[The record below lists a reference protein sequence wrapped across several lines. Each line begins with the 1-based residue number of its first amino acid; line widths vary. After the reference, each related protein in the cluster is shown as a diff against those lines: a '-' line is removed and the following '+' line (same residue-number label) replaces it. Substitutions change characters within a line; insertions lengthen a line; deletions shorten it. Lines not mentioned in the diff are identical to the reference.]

1 MAKGSRYDLR
11 TYFTPTLSNGNY
23 TPQERFN
30 SAAYAKARAAGLSSA
45 QISGLAQQQSLYLT
59 PSAQHHS
66 GYDAARAGAAANKPA
81 ARPPTPPASS
91 ADRYRD
97 LINASRSSSQQPNY
111 SDQISALQAGFA
123 EQLAGVNASN
133 EQMLGSLQG
142 QIEQQSA
149 AFAQA
154 QQQFGSALAAQQAQ
168 FQEQSNQFANFQ
180 NARVPAAEKTAAAEF
195 DSLGVDR
202 SRTKKSPLSSLAIVS
217 GLGTQANPLS
227 GLQLA

>member
-23 TPQERFN
+23 TPQERFS
-30 SAAYAKARAAGLSSA
+30 SAAYSKARAAGLSNS
-45 QISGLAQQQSLYLT
+45 QISGLAQQQSLYLA
-59 PSAQHHS
+59 PSAQHLANYQAS
-66 GYDAARAGAAANKPA
+66 SAGAAANKP
-81 ARPPTPPASS
+81 TSTS
-91 ADRYRD
+91 DF
-97 LINASRSSSQQPNY
+97 SSQI
-111 SDQISALQAGFA
+111 SDLQSGFA
-123 EQLAGVNASN
+123 EQIAGVNAAN
-133 EQMLGSLQG
+133 DAALGALQG

-149 AFAQA
+149 AFAAA
-154 QQQFGSALAAQQAQ
+154 QKQFGSALAAQQAQ

-180 NARVPAAEKTAAAEF
+180 NARVPAAEKSAAAELNSF
-195 DSLGVDR
+195 GEDR